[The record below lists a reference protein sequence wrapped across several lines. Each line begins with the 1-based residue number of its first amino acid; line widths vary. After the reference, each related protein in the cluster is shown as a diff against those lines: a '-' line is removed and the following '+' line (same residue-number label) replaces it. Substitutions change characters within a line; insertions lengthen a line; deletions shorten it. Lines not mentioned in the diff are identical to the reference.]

1 MIWNNPSINTQST
14 QLQWETWVKGGIWKL
29 SELTIYDTEVPFSK
43 LKSKCNLKDR
53 ELFRYMQ
60 LKNWITRSLF
70 NAFA

>member
-1 MIWNNPSINTQST
+1 MNIQST

-43 LKSKCNLKDR
+43 LKSKYNLKDR